1 MDKTLEAWEWRDPA
15 DVAERRELQ
24 ANAAAAREL
33 EKLNKRLA
41 KSAEQERIRAKVFK
55 KARQA

>member
-1 MDKTLEAWEWRDPA
+1 MSVVYEARYYRDPA
-15 DVAERRELQ
+15 EVAEVNELK
-24 ANAAAAREL
+24 ANHAAAREL

-55 KARQA
+55 KARAA